1 MQKNFNAYRKVDK
14 VPILDG
20 QTEPPEVQR
29 ALQAKAARNAH
40 KQLKSRLDEQLA
52 FIRQIPFLAQ

>member
-1 MQKNFNAYRKVDK
+1 MQKNFNAYRKADK
-14 VPILDG
+14 VPILNG
-20 QTEPPEVQR
+20 QTEPPEVQK

-52 FIRQIPFLAQ
+52 FIRQFPFLAQ